1 MPASRMPDAGI
12 QVSLIAALDR
22 EFAIGRGNALPWHLP
37 DDLKRF
43 KALTLG
49 KPILMGRKT
58 AESLGRALPKRRNL
72 VLTRSGH
79 VPFDGMQAVSA
90 IDEAMAIAR
99 HDGEELCVIG
109 GGEVYALALP
119 RADVLHLTHVD
130 TVVAD
135 ADAFFP
141 AWEPAQWREMHREPH
156 AADAKHAHPFDFA
169 DYRRIPS

>member
-1 MPASRMPDAGI
+1 MRIA
-12 QVSLIAALDR
+12 LIAALDR
-22 EFAIGRGNALPWHLP
+22 NLAIGKGNALPWHLP

-49 KPILMGRKT
+49 QPVLMGRKT
-58 AESLGRALPKRRNL
+58 AQSLGRALPKRRNL
-72 VLTRSGH
+72 VLTRGGH
-79 VPFDGMQAVSA
+79 VPFDGMEAVASIA
-90 IDEAMAIAR
+90 DAKALAAADGAEA
-99 HDGEELCVIG
+99 LCVIG

-156 AADAKHAHPFDFA
+156 AADAKHAHAFEFA